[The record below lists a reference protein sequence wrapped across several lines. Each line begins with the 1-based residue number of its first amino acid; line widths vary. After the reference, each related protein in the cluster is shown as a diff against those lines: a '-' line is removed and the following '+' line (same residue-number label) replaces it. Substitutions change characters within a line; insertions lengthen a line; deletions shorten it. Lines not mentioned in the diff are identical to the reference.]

1 MIKAKVSVTLLALIL
16 LTGCLYPENRKTEN
30 RVPYEEQ
37 LQSVQTAIEEFQK
50 ATNGLLP
57 IETKEADTPVYQK
70 YVIDFKRLSPRYLH
84 DVPST
89 SFEGGGEYMYVLTDV
104 EKKPTVKLLDV
115 KMTQTIS
122 ELRLRIKI
130 YQDEHT
136 YPPYGKVVSNNL
148 YTLNE
153 KKLGLKSPPTVMSPV
168 TGNSLPLLISPNGE
182 IYVDYRSDFAHI
194 LKNTKR
200 KLKPG
205 ENIQDV
211 YWQETPFV
219 PAFSVPYTIN
229 KKGEPDFLE
238 KKTS

>member
-1 MIKAKVSVTLLALIL
+1 MIKAKASVILLTLIL
-16 LTGCLYPENRKTEN
+16 LAGCLYPENRKAEN

-37 LQSVQTAIEEFQK
+37 LQSVQTAIEDFQK

-57 IETKEADTPVYQK
+57 IETKEADTPIFQK

-89 SFEGGGEYMYVLTDV
+89 SFEGGGEYIYVLTDV

-136 YPPYGKVVSNNL
+136 YPPYGKVVSKDL

-153 KKLGLKSPPTVMSPV
+153 KKLGFKTPPAVTSPV
-168 TGNSLPLLISPNGE
+168 TGNSLPLLISSNGQ
-182 IYVDYRSDFAHI
+182 IYVDYRSDFAYI
-194 LKNTKR
+194 LEKMKQ
-200 KLKPG
+200 KPKQG

-229 KKGEPDFLE
+229 KKGEPAFLE

>member
-1 MIKAKVSVTLLALIL
+1 MIKAKVSVTLLAFIL

-30 RVPYEEQ
+30 RVPYVEQ

-89 SFEGGGEYMYVLTDV
+89 SFEGGGIYLCPHRRR
-104 EKKPTVKLLDV
+104 KNPTVKLLDV

-153 KKLGLKSPPTVMSPV
+153 KS
-168 TGNSLPLLISPNGE
+168 
-182 IYVDYRSDFAHI
+182 
-194 LKNTKR
+194 
-200 KLKPG
+200 
-205 ENIQDV
+205 
-211 YWQETPFV
+211 
-219 PAFSVPYTIN
+219 
-229 KKGEPDFLE
+229 
-238 KKTS
+238 

>member
-1 MIKAKVSVTLLALIL
+1 MIKAKVSVTLLTLIL
-16 LTGCLYPENRKTEN
+16 LTGCLYPENRKVEN
-30 RVPYEEQ
+30 KVPYREQ
-37 LQSVQTAIEEFQK
+37 LQGVQTAIEDFQK

-57 IETKEADTPVYQK
+57 IETKEADTPIYQK

-84 DVPST
+84 DIPST
-89 SFEGGGEYMYVLTDV
+89 SFEGGGEYIYVLTDV
-104 EKKPTVKLLDV
+104 EKNPTVKLLDV

-122 ELRLRIKI
+122 ELRLRMKM

-136 YPPYGKVVSNNL
+136 YPPYGKVVSKDL

-153 KKLGLKSPPTVMSPV
+153 KKLGLKQPPTVTSPV
-168 TGNSLPLLISPNGE
+168 TGNSLPLLISSNGE

-194 LKNTKR
+194 LQKMKQ
-200 KLKPG
+200 KPKTG
-205 ENIQDV
+205 EDIRDL

-229 KKGEPDFLE
+229 KKGEPAFLE
-238 KKTS
+238 KKSS

>member
-1 MIKAKVSVTLLALIL
+1 MIKAKVSVMLLTLIL
-16 LTGCLYPENRKTEN
+16 LTGCLYPENRKVEN

-37 LQSVQTAIEEFQK
+37 LQSVQAAIGDFQK

-57 IETKEADTPVYQK
+57 IETKEADTPIYQK

-89 SFEGGGEYMYVLTDV
+89 SFEGGGEYIYVLTDV
-104 EKKPTVKLLDV
+104 ENNPTVKLIDV

-136 YPPYGKVVSNNL
+136 YPPYGKVVSKDL

-153 KKLGLKSPPTVMSPV
+153 KKLGLKTPPVVTSPV
-168 TGNSLPLLISPNGE
+168 TGNSLPLLISSNGE
-182 IYVDYRSDFAHI
+182 IYVDYRSDFTHI
-194 LKNTKR
+194 LEKMKQ
-200 KLKPG
+200 KPKTG

-211 YWQETPFV
+211 YWRETPFV
-219 PAFSVPYTIN
+219 PAYSVPYTIN
-229 KKGEPDFLE
+229 KKGEPAFLQ